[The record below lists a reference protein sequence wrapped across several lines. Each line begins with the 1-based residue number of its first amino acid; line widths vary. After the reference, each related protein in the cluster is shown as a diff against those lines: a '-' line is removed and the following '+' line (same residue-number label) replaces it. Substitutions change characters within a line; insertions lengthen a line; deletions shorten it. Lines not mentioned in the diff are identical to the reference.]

1 MENDITILDR
11 TKDQVIDSEYITV
24 KMSYDYALNFLLPLI
39 NRLDFQRN
47 TLNKKYYE
55 RLKKDLIDGCIL
67 PPVTI
72 AFDSVEIKNHIL
84 SSSNNDELSDY
95 LHSNINKG
103 FILDGIQRLN
113 TLSEAANDA
122 DFDRTKTLYGNII
135 ISDSINKL
143 LYRMIILN
151 NGQKPMSARHQIEI
165 LMERT
170 IEQVLENKDYQDIVY
185 SEKTSTRGDGKT
197 KLKSEILVKAYLSY
211 STKSI
216 TIDNQKIIESK
227 LNEIISEKIV
237 NSDVKNSNVEFKK
250 IFAFLVELVNYS
262 NGDSGMNLI
271 DWFNNENNTIGFF
284 VGVANRNDV
293 ITTDLPIVTRAIEII
308 EEIIANINPSKVKMS
323 STRRKVV
330 SDVIKDYDKFDDE
343 DYRDDYI
350 LGL

>member
-1 MENDITILDR
+1 MTESITILDK
-11 TKDQVIDSEYITV
+11 TEDKVIDSDYITV
-24 KMSYDYALNFLLPLI
+24 KMNYEYALTYLLPLI

-47 TLNKKYYE
+47 SLNQKYYE
-55 RLKKDLIDGCIL
+55 RLKQDLIDGCVL
-67 PPVTI
+67 PPITI
-72 AFDSVEIKNHIL
+72 AFDNVQIKNHISGL
-84 SSSNNDELSDY
+84 SVNEDLSAY
-95 LHSNINKG
+95 LHSNIDKG

-113 TLSEAANDA
+113 TLLEAAKDP
-122 DFDRTKTLYGNII
+122 DFDKTKTLYGNII

-170 IEQVLENKDYQDIVY
+170 IEQILENETYQDIVY
-185 SEKTSTRGDGKT
+185 SEKTSIRGDGKI

-211 STKSI
+211 STRST

-250 IFAFLVELVNYS
+250 IFSFLVDLINYS
-262 NGDSGMNLI
+262 KDNININLI

-284 VGVANRNDV
+284 VGIANRNEV
-293 ITTDLPIVTRAIEII
+293 ISTDHSDIIKAIKII

-330 SDVIKDYDKFDDE
+330 SDVVKDYEKFNEE
-343 DYRDDYI
+343 DYKNEYI